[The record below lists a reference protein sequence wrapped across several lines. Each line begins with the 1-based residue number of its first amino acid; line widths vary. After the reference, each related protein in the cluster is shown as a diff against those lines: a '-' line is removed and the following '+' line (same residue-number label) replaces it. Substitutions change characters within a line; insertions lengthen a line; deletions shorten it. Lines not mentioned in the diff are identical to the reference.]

1 MSNLMQSN
9 QNAVQQIKPLQSAVS
24 DMNPRGF
31 YMEEF
36 SENSAWKNSEEFL
49 IGNVIRESIE

>member
-1 MSNLMQSN
+1 MQSN

-24 DMNPRGF
+24 DMSPRGF